1 MHDIDTDHE
10 NPAVQALIDAAIAVD
25 EQLPGAWS
33 RVAEYLETY
42 KDKAG
47 TLGRRKL
54 DGDGNTAELRVEDL
68 HVVLGA
74 LETIL
79 DAHTGP
85 DEPALTDLTTFET
98 EQGGIGLADLDA
110 KLDEIL
116 KHVTPLPTAIHYRGK
131 LSPAAAAAL
140 KADWEKAVR
149 GRTQPPAV
157 LPDTRPTITP
167 IRTENEIAGEA
178 LQDAAERLEQR
189 RAELEQSTD
198 PSTTTDYVNGVG
210 LGVAFLENMTS
221 ARRVWVAAER
231 RAEDVKGGT
240 DD

>member
-85 DEPALTDLTTFET
+85 DEPDPVFET
-98 EQGGIGLADLDA
+98 LEFEQDGVGLADLDA

-131 LSPAAAAAL
+131 LSPEAAAAL

-149 GRTQPPAV
+149 GRTQPLAV
-157 LPDTRPTITP
+157 LPESPTITP
-167 IRTENEIAGEA
+167 IRTENEIAGEV

-189 RAELEQSTD
+189 RTELEQSTD
-198 PSTTTDYVNGVG
+198 GSVTTDYVNGVA
-210 LGVAFLENMTS
+210 LGVAFVENMAS
-221 ARRVWVAAER
+221 ARRVWAAAER
-231 RAEDVKGGT
+231 RADNMKGGT
-240 DD
+240 E